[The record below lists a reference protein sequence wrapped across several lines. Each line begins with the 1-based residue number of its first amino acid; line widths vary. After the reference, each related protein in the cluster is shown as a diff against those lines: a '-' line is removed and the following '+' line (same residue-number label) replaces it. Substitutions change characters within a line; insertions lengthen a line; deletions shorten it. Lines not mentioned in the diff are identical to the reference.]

1 MRIRNLINRSGLLI
15 LAVTCLMLSVQPSH
29 AATHEVKM
37 YNKDPDNKKNRMVFV
52 PRILKI
58 QPGDTV
64 KFISASKG
72 HNTES
77 IKGML
82 PAGVEKWKSKIGKD
96 FELTLNKP
104 GIYGYKCTPHF
115 GVGMV
120 GLVVVEGDN
129 WQANLEDA
137 KKAKKVGKSK
147 KIFKEIW
154 SELETMK

>member
-1 MRIRNLINRSGLLI
+1 
-15 LAVTCLMLSVQPSH
+15 
-29 AATHEVKM
+29 
-37 YNKDPDNKKNRMVFV
+37 MVFV

-96 FELTLNKP
+96 FELTLDKP